1 VIATLN
7 GQPITVAGIVII
19 DAQIGEIDAIE
30 DPARVPRI
38 TPSTLTPPVSMPLT
52 LMELRRR
59 RRPG

>member
-19 DAQIGEIDAIE
+19 DAQIGEIDAIA

-38 TPSTLTPPVSMPLT
+38 TPSTLTPPVSTP
-52 LMELRRR
+52 
-59 RRPG
+59 